1 MSDQDRYEL
10 RTFGRDLGAIAD
22 ALCRLAT
29 PGPTETSRE
38 AYFLRRGDLRHNLKA
53 RRGRLEL
60 KTLVETRNGLQRW
73 HPEASVGL
81 PGGLN
86 EDGEPV
92 QPSTSEVGRE
102 PLPAVLV
109 ELLGPALRTEPGT
122 EPQLPPDLAALAE
135 RIAGM
140 SGRAAVHVV
149 KGRRRLPLTDVRG
162 ELVEISANGAT
173 LESVAIEAEDANAL
187 HDFAGQ
193 VGLTDAENVSYVLAL
208 HRLLGWEPLPAGSPD
223 RAW

>member
-1 MSDQDRYEL
+1 MSDQDRFEL

-29 PGPTETSRE
+29 PEPTETTRE
-38 AYFLRRGDLRHNLKA
+38 AYFLRRGDLHHNLKA

-60 KTLVETRNGLQRW
+60 KTLVETCNGLQRW
-73 HPEASVGL
+73 HPEASVELPAGL
-81 PGGLN
+81 DD
-86 EDGEPV
+86 DGEPV
-92 QPSTSEVGRE
+92 QTSTSGAAQE

-122 EPQLPPDLAALAE
+122 EPQLPPDLAALAG

-149 KGRRRLPLTDVRG
+149 KGRRRLQLTDVRG
-162 ELVEISANGAT
+162 ELVQISANGAT
-173 LESVAIEAEDANAL
+173 LESIAIEAEDANAL

-193 VGLTDAENVSYVLAL
+193 VGLADAENVSYVLAL
-208 HRLLGWEPLPAGSPD
+208 HRVLGWEPLPAGSPD